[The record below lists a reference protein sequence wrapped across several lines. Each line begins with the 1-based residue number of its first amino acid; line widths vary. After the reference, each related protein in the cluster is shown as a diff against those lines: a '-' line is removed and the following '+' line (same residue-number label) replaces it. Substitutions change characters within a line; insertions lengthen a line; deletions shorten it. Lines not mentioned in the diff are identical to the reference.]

1 MTETTSS
8 PPASPKPL
16 VTQAALEA
24 FTQRL
29 VERFD
34 PEQVIL
40 FGSMVR
46 GEARW
51 DSDADLLVV
60 MPFEGR
66 SLETVKAMRS
76 ACEAD
81 FPLDLHLRRPEE
93 IGPRYRWGDPFI
105 REALNHG
112 KLLHSKLSHPKLLPG
127 EANHGHLAVA
137 SQREIQVTPV
147 RNPVVTEWI
156 ERAERHWRMAE
167 QFADL
172 HVLYQSGMFMAQLC
186 LETYLRA
193 ALIAQGVESRKC
205 RDLQML
211 SDRTLCRPPRTQ
223 PRWRLGHRPCR
234 PPARL
239 PAGLVRQPRGDWL
252 MGS

>member
-1 MTETTSS
+1 MGRNAPEALT
-8 PPASPKPL
+8 PATHQFQTGHGGPKPL

-29 VERFD
+29 VQRFA

-40 FGSMVR
+40 FGSMAR

-66 SLETVKAMRS
+66 SLDTVKAMRS
-76 ACEAD
+76 ACEPE
-81 FPLDLHLRRPEE
+81 FPLDLHLRR
-93 IGPRYRWGDPFI
+93 
-105 REALNHG
+105 
-112 KLLHSKLSHPKLLPG
+112 
-127 EANHGHLAVA
+127 
-137 SQREIQVTPV
+137 
-147 RNPVVTEWI
+147 PVVTEWI

-172 HVLYQSGMFMAQLC
+172 HVSYQSGMFMAQLC

-211 SDRTLCRPPRTQ
+211 SDQSLCRPPRTQ

-239 PAGLVRQPRGDWL
+239 PAGPGAPAGAAFALCHPSGGSASGMSRYQPPELLAARHQLACFRCRSDC
-252 MGS
+252 

>member
-1 MTETTSS
+1 
-8 PPASPKPL
+8 
-16 VTQAALEA
+16 V
-24 FTQRL
+24 QR
-29 VERFD
+29 FA

-40 FGSMVR
+40 FGSLAR

-66 SLETVKAMRS
+66 SLDTVKAMRS
-76 ACEAD
+76 TCEPD

-112 KLLHSKLSHPKLLPG
+112 KLLHSK
-127 EANHGHLAVA
+127 ANHGHLAVA
-137 SQREIQVTPV
+137 SECEIQDTPVRNPV

-172 HVLYQSGMFMAQLC
+172 HVSYQSGMFMAQLPGWTPDPQT
-186 LETYLRA
+186 LNSLTQA
-193 ALIAQGVESRKC
+193 ALAYLDPCAGHPEPSHDGAWAIAHAGPLRDCLRGWFESLEV
-205 RDLQML
+205 D
-211 SDRTLCRPPRTQ
+211 
-223 PRWRLGHRPCR
+223 G
-234 PPARL
+234 
-239 PAGLVRQPRGDWL
+239 
-252 MGS
+252 